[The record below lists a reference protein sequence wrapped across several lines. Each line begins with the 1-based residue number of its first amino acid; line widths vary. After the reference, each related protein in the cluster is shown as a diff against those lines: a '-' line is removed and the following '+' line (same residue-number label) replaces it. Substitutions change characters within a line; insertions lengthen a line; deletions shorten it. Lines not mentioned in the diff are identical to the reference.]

1 MAPGLSKA
9 RPMVSNPDRDTRG
22 PGAPP
27 SGPRPPA
34 RRGPQGARHGHRASS
49 SQAYKEKHGR
59 RSTPGPP
66 RAAPG
71 LPASNPRIRQREPA
85 PAATSRASEG
95 KARPADT
102 KQCRP
107 QLERPRGRKPAS
119 AGTANW
125 SKIPSEPRGPPKTI
139 PRPPDPPKTAP
150 GPPAID
156 TRIRQREPAPAP
168 ISEDSGG
175 RTLLSCANTKQYR
188 PRSEGGR
195 ASAGIA

>member
-9 RPMVSNPDRDTRG
+9 RPMVTNPDRDTRG

-107 QLERPRGRKPAS
+107 QLERPRGRKPAR

-150 GPPAID
+150 GLPASA
-156 TRIRQREPAPAP
+156 TRIRKRESDPAATPGGSSDGPLLLYADTKRCRVYQP
-168 ISEDSGG
+168 IP
-175 RTLLSCANTKQYR
+175 L
-188 PRSEGGR
+188 
-195 ASAGIA
+195 